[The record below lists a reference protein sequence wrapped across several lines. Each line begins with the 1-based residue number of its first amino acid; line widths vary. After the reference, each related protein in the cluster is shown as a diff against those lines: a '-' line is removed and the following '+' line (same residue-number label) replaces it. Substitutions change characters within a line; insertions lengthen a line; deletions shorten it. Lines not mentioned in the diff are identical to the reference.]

1 MDCDSLEESLVS
13 SISLFFCF
21 FSFLNTEFFNG
32 FAGLGF
38 GVPFLEFAFLIL
50 LSSNN
55 YLSKEEKKKKKKKNI
70 NILYKKKKKKKNIKK
85 KQKINQFFFF
95 LIFYKYIKL
104 IFLNLY
110 ILIYI
115 F

>member
-55 YLSKEEKKKKKKKNI
+55 YLSKEEKKKKKKK
-70 NILYKKKKKKKNIKK
+70 Y
-85 KQKINQFFFF
+85 
-95 LIFYKYIKL
+95 
-104 IFLNLY
+104 
-110 ILIYI
+110 IYI
-115 F
+115 YIYDLLDTLFALFCNEFAFTAEDEFEDDKTWDDIFELK